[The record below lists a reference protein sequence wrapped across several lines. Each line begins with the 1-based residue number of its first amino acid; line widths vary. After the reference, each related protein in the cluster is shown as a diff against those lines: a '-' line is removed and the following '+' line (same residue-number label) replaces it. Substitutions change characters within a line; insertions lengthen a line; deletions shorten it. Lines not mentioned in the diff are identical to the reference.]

1 VVIDPSGTVL
11 LDDEVVGT
19 ALAEAVGMADPSV
32 EVFLHDDCASYVSH
46 TRGISILAVLRSL
59 LGDDERAQYALRG
72 FELAFPAVLAQGGV
86 DALPGA
92 EEALITLRQAGR
104 RVCLMSRLPQSCAQ
118 AVVNALGWRELID
131 LTVAPTSTTRA
142 PPHPDLVL
150 SAIMQLGVCGVR
162 DVAVV
167 ADSVN
172 PLVAAT
178 RAGASAVIGVI
189 GGRHACV
196 ELERV
201 PHTHVVHSIG
211 DVPRLLDLVSTRVD
225 AA

>member
-1 VVIDPSGTVL
+1 M

-19 ALAEAVGMADPSV
+19 ALAEAIGMADPSV
-32 EVFLHDDCASYVSH
+32 DAFLHDDCASYVSH
-46 TRGISILAVLRSL
+46 TRGISILGLLRSL
-59 LGDDERAQYALRG
+59 LGDDERAHYALRG

-86 DALPGA
+86 DAIPGA
-92 EEALITLRQAGR
+92 EEALVTLRQAGR
-104 RVCLMSRLPQSCAQ
+104 RICLMSRLPQSCAE
-118 AVVNALGWRELID
+118 AVVDALGWQDVID
-131 LTVAPTSTTRA
+131 LTIAPTSNTRT

-150 SAIMQLGVCGVR
+150 SAIMRLGVCGVR

-172 PLVAAT
+172 PLVAGT
-178 RAGASAVIGVI
+178 RAGATAVIGVV

-201 PHTHVVHSIG
+201 PHTHVVQSISE
-211 DVPRLLDLVSTRVD
+211 VPQLLDVVSTRVD